1 MELATSVTLFHTIPK
16 LIELTVDF
24 DKMQLKAVN
33 EVVEDMCL
41 PEKFRFQLAKKAI
54 HRNMDV
60 LQADKR
66 RNSKRMVD
74 AKITTYYEQNRRSN
88 FHPFVQEKRIEP
100 VFPTNKI
107 QFYSSEDVLIH
118 VGQNSSFSTF
128 EFNQEGCPKVVMMKY
143 EHSFGCPKVENSFGC
158 PKVEHSYGNE
168 YFFVQKNKLATLDFT
183 TENCSSNFFEIENI
197 LTEDFEITFK
207 SKIVKCCQIKLSFC
221 SVDDYSETL
230 ESKKKEPGL
239 YFIIRNQKIINV

>member
-128 EFNQEGCPKVVMMKY
+128 EFNQEGCPKVVMMKH
-143 EHSFGCPKVENSFGC
+143 ER
-158 PKVEHSYGNE
+158 SYGNE

-183 TENCSSNFFEIENI
+183 TENCSSSFFQIENI

-239 YFIIRNQKIINV
+239 YFIIRNLTSTL